1 MTEEQYIKNLQET
14 ILLLKEDILL
24 KQEKLDELVTE
35 LIETKEESNN

>member
-24 KQEKLDELVTE
+24 KQEKLDKLVAE

>member
-24 KQEKLDELVTE
+24 KEEKQDELVAE

>member
-24 KQEKLDELVTE
+24 KQEKLDELVAE
-35 LIETKEESNN
+35 LIETQEESNN

>member
-24 KQEKLDELVTE
+24 KQEKLDELVAE